1 MYPYNNFLPQFP
13 QNNENQNIK
22 YVSGRASAEVY
33 QMNPNTED
41 VLFDNSK
48 DTFYFVKTDA
58 SGIKSIIECDYTIK
72 KPEDKTSDFVSR
84 TEFDELK
91 SKIDELVKKG
101 AGEDEQST

>member
-13 QNNENQNIK
+13 QSNQKIK

-91 SKIDELVKKG
+91 AKIDELVKKG
-101 AGEDEQST
+101 AGEDEQLN

>member
-1 MYPYNNFLPQFP
+1 MFPYNNFLPQFP
-13 QNNENQNIK
+13 QTNGNQKIK

-33 QMNPNTED
+33 QMNPNDKD

-48 DTFYFVKTDA
+48 DTFYFVMTDA

-72 KPEDKTSDFVSR
+72 KSEDKKSDYVSR

-91 SKIDELVKKG
+91 AKIDELVKKG
-101 AGEDEQST
+101 ADEDEQST